1 MLSVFLNQSINQAR
15 AAANRNVRSLR
26 GDVARLLHCIVLY
39 CIVLYKAEM
48 VSEKELRQAA
58 AEAERSRA
66 ALHTVEGLAL
76 VMLCSSKPIIRK
88 QAVIMLKEARNL
100 FTVLNVPKVRPS
112 SHSSQ
117 VKSSLIINFAAKMA
131 E

>member
-1 MLSVFLNQSINQAR
+1 
-15 AAANRNVRSLR
+15 
-26 GDVARLLHCIVLY
+26 
-39 CIVLYKAEM
+39 M

-58 AEAERSRA
+58 TEAERSRA

-112 SHSSQ
+112 SHYQRLFVSLRIFTVRVGWVRHSEGPPLRRIETKLGLQ
-117 VKSSLIINFAAKMA
+117 VGLA
-131 E
+131 